1 MKNNKSSSK
10 ILKNEY
16 DAWRGKII
24 FTTFYSK
31 SLFFYLFI
39 LNIYIFC
46 HISPQIRLFSVKIN
60 S

>member
-31 SLFFYLFI
+31 SLFFLSFY
-39 LNIYIFC
+39 
-46 HISPQIRLFSVKIN
+46 PQHLHFLSH
-60 S
+60 